1 MRQKTYK
8 LSVLPLFEEDL
19 NEIVDYITNK
29 LQNPDAALR
38 LVDDIEIA
46 INARLETPLAFAPFQ
61 SAKKTAS
68 FLLQDQC
75 KKLFCFLCC
84 YR

>member
-1 MRQKTYK
+1 MQQKTYK

-38 LVDDIEIA
+38 LVDDIHSIQKAPEG
-46 INARLETPLAFAPFQ
+46 RL
-61 SAKKTAS
+61 SASGTMLS
-68 FLLQDQC
+68 MPSSIPYSSDGSG
-75 KKLFCFLCC
+75 
-84 YR
+84 